1 MESYLSQS
9 SGISSNNMSVPP
21 LTIQALGRQ
30 AADVR
35 AKSDRIILRQA
46 FGTWIASERSKLLAQ
61 IHDTRLTRDC
71 LVRWQ
76 NKRKSLQTLE
86 GRSYL
91 ISR

>member
-1 MESYLSQS
+1 VETHLDTNSGEYLASLERRVLIIQS
-9 SGISSNNMSVPP
+9 
-21 LTIQALGRQ
+21 LDHQ

-61 IHDTRLTRDC
+61 VHDTRLTRDC
-71 LVRWQ
+71 LIRWQ

-86 GRSYL
+86 GRS
-91 ISR
+91 